1 MPRVKSR
8 LMRQRDFGRCINS
21 SPARRRRFIS
31 CIKSYPLRRTSQ
43 VGGINLRPMRGEAY
57 FPCIAPNL
65 RQRRP
70 RLPRIKSGRTP
81 QPVRFPR
88 SGSDLTQ
95 ESLCLR
101 RIKLMSTRRTAGF
114 ARIEPQMTQRRARA
128 RCCARH
134 RTRPHSN
141 SRRIRSD
148 LTQGIT
154 AIRILLSMKRNLC
167 STFSTDRGEIS
178 DNCHC
183 RRFQPAMVAGS
194 KAAFL
199 PHDVVANHAGGH
211 SNQTDCRR
219 GQKPRLYLFKES

>member
-1 MPRVKSR
+1 LRQLPMDARFLPFTLHQPPRDATEPLSCSYPISSDARQRRFPRISFRRIRRRLGPSCIKSHLMRRRGVMPRVKSR

-101 RIKLMSTRRTAGF
+101 RIKLVSTRRIAGF
-114 ARIEPQMTQRRARA
+114 ARIEP
-128 RCCARH
+128 
-134 RTRPHSN
+134 
-141 SRRIRSD
+141 
-148 LTQGIT
+148 
-154 AIRILLSMKRNLC
+154 
-167 STFSTDRGEIS
+167 
-178 DNCHC
+178 
-183 RRFQPAMVAGS
+183 
-194 KAAFL
+194 
-199 PHDVVANHAGGH
+199 
-211 SNQTDCRR
+211 
-219 GQKPRLYLFKES
+219 